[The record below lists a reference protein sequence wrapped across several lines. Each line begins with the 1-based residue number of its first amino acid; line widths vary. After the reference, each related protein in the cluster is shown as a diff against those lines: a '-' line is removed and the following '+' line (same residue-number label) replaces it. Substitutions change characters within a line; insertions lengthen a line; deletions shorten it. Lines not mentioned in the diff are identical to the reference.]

1 MDLYFPVIKVLALG
15 TISSVVAF
23 MWAPFLLRLLRRHRL
38 GKHIRSSAEAPV
50 FAHLHQKKIGTPTM
64 GGIVIWG
71 TTLALAFAA
80 SLVPSGNFV
89 TRSQTWLPL
98 FALAATALVG
108 LVDDFFNVRNIGAG
122 GGGLRMR
129 HRIII
134 YSIIALVGA
143 WWFYYKL
150 EWNFLHIPFYGNI
163 PIGAWYIPLF
173 FLVIVATSHSVNVT
187 DGLDGLAGS
196 VLLTSFTAFGA
207 IAFVQGKTDLAAL
220 CAVIA
225 GALLAFLWFNIHPAQ
240 FFMGD
245 TGAMSLGVT
254 LGIIAMLTNAALL
267 LPVVGS
273 VFVVESLSV
282 IAQVGSKKIR
292 GKKWLLSAPLHHHLE
307 AKGWTEPQIVMRFWM
322 IGGVSAMIGVIIAL
336 VDQLI

>member
-23 MWAPFLLRLLRRHRL
+23 MWAPFLLRLLRWHRF

-163 PIGAWYIPLF
+163 PIGAWYPIVS
-173 FLVIVATSHSVNVT
+173 LVIVATSHSVNVT

-196 VLLTSFTAFGA
+196 VHSLRSLFWRYCLCAR
-207 IAFVQGKTDLAAL
+207 QTDLAAL

-225 GALLAFLWFNIHPAQ
+225 GASCFLWFNIHPAQ
-240 FFMGD
+240 F
-245 TGAMSLGVT
+245 LW
-254 LGIIAMLTNAALL
+254 
-267 LPVVGS
+267 
-273 VFVVESLSV
+273 
-282 IAQVGSKKIR
+282 R
-292 GKKWLLSAPLHHHLE
+292 YRRCH
-307 AKGWTEPQIVMRFWM
+307 
-322 IGGVSAMIGVIIAL
+322 
-336 VDQLI
+336 